1 MALDLSKLVRI
12 GGGSG
17 VNMWYYASND
27 ALSVVSAANYFST
40 ADATG
45 GEMNGQSAL
54 GMMNAGDIVILV
66 DSNSTHKDASIT
78 VVKEVSATAIDL
90 GDGTTISSADSD

>member
-1 MALDLSKLVRI
+1 
-12 GGGSG
+12 
-17 VNMWYYASND
+17 
-27 ALSVVSAANYFST
+27 
-40 ADATG
+40 
-45 GEMNGQSAL
+45 MNGQSAL
-54 GMMNAGDIVILV
+54 GMMNAGDIVVLV

>member
-1 MALDLSKLVRI
+1 MALDMSKLTRLA
-12 GGGSG
+12 GGSG
-17 VNMWYYASND
+17 VNLWYYTSND
-27 ALSVVSAANYFST
+27 ALSVVRAANYFST
-40 ADATG
+40 PDATG

-54 GMMNAGDIVILV
+54 GMMNAGDIVVLV

>member
-1 MALDLSKLVRI
+1 MSKLIRI

-27 ALSVVSAANYFST
+27 ALSVVRAANYFST
-40 ADATG
+40 PDATG

-54 GMMNAGDIVILV
+54 GMMNAGDIVVLV

>member
-12 GGGSG
+12 GGGSR

-27 ALSVVSAANYFST
+27 ALSVVRAANYFST